1 MCSIHKTKSIDT
13 YSCGKKCKHPYYVS
27 PIEIRLLRAKI
38 TYLKSHSIAWVFLSP
53 NRREIDLS
61 FEVLNIDFGQEV

>member
-1 MCSIHKTKSIDT
+1 MC
-13 YSCGKKCKHPYYVS
+13 YVS

-38 TYLKSHSIAWVFLSP
+38 TYLKSHSIAWGFLSP